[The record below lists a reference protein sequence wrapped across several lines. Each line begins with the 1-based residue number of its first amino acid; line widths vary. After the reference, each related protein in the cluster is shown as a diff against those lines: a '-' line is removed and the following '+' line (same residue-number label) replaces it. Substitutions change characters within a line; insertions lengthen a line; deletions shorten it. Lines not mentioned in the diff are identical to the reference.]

1 MQAIKCFE
9 IFTYWYF
16 TLSTLLF
23 YLKGHSLDDGFPVSI
38 KKKKINV
45 RKCWG
50 LGYLYENL
58 YAEDN
63 CV

>member
-1 MQAIKCFE
+1 MQAIKIFE

-38 KKKKINV
+38 
-45 RKCWG
+45 
-50 LGYLYENL
+50 
-58 YAEDN
+58 
-63 CV
+63 